1 MRWTVDLLLLGL
13 ACTVL
18 AALAT
23 WVLPLAFPLALSLVL
38 AGLLARDFVAI
49 SGTTALP
56 ARTGAAAT
64 AIGGI
69 ALTARAVSGIAAL
82 ALMLAGALWML
93 HPGT

>member
-23 WVLPLAFPLALSLVL
+23 WTLPLAFPLALSLVL
-38 AGLLARDFVAI
+38 AG
-49 SGTTALP
+49 
-56 ARTGAAAT
+56 
-64 AIGGI
+64 
-69 ALTARAVSGIAAL
+69 
-82 ALMLAGALWML
+82 ALWML